1 MLLAKVP
8 SLNKVLNEVGGG
20 RDPHQRRQ
28 WGGRLALRQPPRN

>member
-20 RDPHQRRQ
+20 ATPINAGS
-28 WGGRLALRQPPRN
+28 GGDGWP